1 MVGPLHRESHALNAL
16 QRSLVSMPLDGLT
29 RLWKRDTCYT
39 LGVATI
45 APNESSLGRCSRD
58 LAVRC
63 AERSGKRTLFLEA
76 PRRNAGDGCQATAS
90 VAGLELEERAW
101 NCLSDAL
108 DARGMN
114 FRKAMAELAEFPRLK
129 HDYGLIVVNLGDIA
143 SQSIAR
149 VGKLCDG
156 IVLLFEPI
164 PGGLPE
170 WKRQMRDAT
179 LQIRSHQ
186 AEGLCMVGVWLANA
200 SSATLDANMPG
211 YMRS

>member
-1 MVGPLHRESHALNAL
+1 MVGQLHRESHTSHDAKP
-16 QRSLVSMPLDGLT
+16 SLGSMPLDGLT
-29 RLWKRDTCYT
+29 RLWKRDACYT

-76 PRRNAGDGCQATAS
+76 PRNSARDGHRNTLP
-90 VAGLELEERAW
+90 VAGLDLEERTW

-108 DARGMN
+108 DARGID
-114 FRKAMAELAEFPRLK
+114 FRRAMAELAEFSRLK
-129 HDYGLIVVNLGDIA
+129 HEYELIVVSLGDIA
-143 SQSIAR
+143 SQSLAR

-156 IVLLFEPI
+156 IVLLFEPS
-164 PGGLPE
+164 PGGLPD

-179 LQIRSHQ
+179 PQIRSHQ
-186 AEGLCMVGVWLANA
+186 SEGLCFVGVWH
-200 SSATLDANMPG
+200 ATVAP
-211 YMRS
+211 R